1 MGVGIESFELN
12 GHTLEYDD
20 DTHTY
25 LVDGVIVPSVTQ
37 VLKVKFGGMYES
49 VAPEVLRKA
58 GERGTAVHK
67 AIEHYC
73 TEDIRAQEVN
83 LYYRELRNFEFLKK
97 NFRFEPIRNEI
108 PVIVCKDDIPVT
120 AGRLDMILD
129 IGGDRAVAD
138 IKTTSTLN
146 KEYLAYQLNLYRLGV
161 LQCYPDLGDITK
173 LYGIHIREDKR
184 KLVEIPVNEGVAWD
198 ILEEYERGV

>member
-1 MGVGIESFELN
+1 MESWNLN
-12 GHTLEYDD
+12 GYTLEYDD

-37 VLKVKFGGMYES
+37 VLKVKFGGMYEN

-67 AIEHYC
+67 SIEDYC
-73 TEDIRAQEVN
+73 TKGIDLGTTEV
-83 LYYRELRNFEFLKK
+83 RHFRFLKNYYDLK
-97 NFRFEPIRNEI
+97 PVKNEI
-108 PVIVCKDDIPVT
+108 PIIVCKDDIPVT

-129 IGGDRAVAD
+129 IGDDRAVAD

-146 KEYLAYQLNLYRLGV
+146 KEYLAYQLNLYRIGV
-161 LQCYPDLGDITK
+161 LQCYPYLGDVTK

-184 KLVEIPVNEGVAWD
+184 KLVEIPVNEGIAWD
-198 ILEEYERGV
+198 IIDEYEREVKQ

>member
-1 MGVGIESFELN
+1 MESWNLN
-12 GHTLEYDD
+12 GYTLEYDD

-49 VAPEVLRKA
+49 VAPEVLKKA

-67 AIEHYC
+67 SIEDYC
-73 TEDIRAQEVN
+73 TKGIDLGTTEV
-83 LYYRELRNFEFLKK
+83 RHFRFLKNYYDLK
-97 NFRFEPIRNEI
+97 PVKNEI
-108 PVIVCKDDIPVT
+108 PIIVCKDDIPVT

>member
-1 MGVGIESFELN
+1 MESWNLN
-12 GHTLEYDD
+12 GYTLEYDD

-49 VAPEVLRKA
+49 VAPEVLKKA

-67 AIEHYC
+67 SIEDYC
-73 TEDIRAQEVN
+73 TKGIDLGTTEV
-83 LYYRELRNFEFLKK
+83 RHFRFLKNYYDLK
-97 NFRFEPIRNEI
+97 PVKNEI
-108 PVIVCKDDIPVT
+108 PIIVCKDDIPVT

-129 IGGDRAVAD
+129 IGDDRAVAD
-138 IKTTSTLN
+138 IKTTFTLN

-161 LQCYPDLGDITK
+161 LQCYPDLGAITK

-198 ILEEYERGV
+198 ILADYEREV

>member
-1 MGVGIESFELN
+1 MESWNLN
-12 GHTLEYDD
+12 GYTLEYDD

-49 VAPEVLRKA
+49 VAPEVLKKA

-67 AIEHYC
+67 SIEDYC
-73 TEDIRAQEVN
+73 TKGIDLGTTEVRHFRFLQE
-83 LYYRELRNFEFLKK
+83 YYD
-97 NFRFEPIRNEI
+97 FEPISNEI
-108 PVIVCKDDIPVT
+108 PIIVSKDNEAVC
-120 AGRLDMILD
+120 AGRLDLIID
-129 IGGDRAVAD
+129 INNENHDRAVAD

-146 KEYLAYQLNLYRLGV
+146 KEYLVYQLNLYRLGV
-161 LQCYPDLGDITK
+161 IQCYPDLGAITK

-184 KLVEIPVNEGVAWD
+184 KLVEIPVNEGIVWD
-198 ILEEYERGV
+198 IIDEYEREVKQ

>member
-1 MGVGIESFELN
+1 MESWNLN
-12 GHTLEYDD
+12 GYTLEYDD

-49 VAPEVLRKA
+49 VAPEVLKKA

-67 AIEHYC
+67 SIEDYC
-73 TEDIRAQEVN
+73 TKGIDLGTTEV
-83 LYYRELRNFEFLKK
+83 RHFRFLKNYYDLK
-97 NFRFEPIRNEI
+97 PVKNEI
-108 PVIVCKDDIPVT
+108 PIIVCKDDIPVT

-198 ILEEYERGV
+198 ILADYEREV

>member
-1 MGVGIESFELN
+1 MESWNLN
-12 GHTLEYDD
+12 GYTLEYDD

-25 LVDGVIVPSVTQ
+25 LVDGIIVPSVTQ

-49 VAPEVLRKA
+49 VAPEVLKKA

-67 AIEHYC
+67 SIEDYC
-73 TEDIRAQEVN
+73 TKGIDLGTTEV
-83 LYYRELRNFEFLKK
+83 RHFRFLKNYYDLK
-97 NFRFEPIRNEI
+97 PVKNEI
-108 PVIVCKDDIPVT
+108 PIIVCKDDIPVT

-129 IGGDRAVAD
+129 IGDDRAVAD

-161 LQCYPDLGDITK
+161 LQCYPDLGAITK

-198 ILEEYERGV
+198 ILEEYERGKNETY

>member
-1 MGVGIESFELN
+1 MESWNLN
-12 GHTLEYDD
+12 GYTLEYDD

-49 VAPEVLRKA
+49 VAPEVLKKA

-67 AIEHYC
+67 SIEDYC
-73 TEDIRAQEVN
+73 TKGIDLGTTEV
-83 LYYRELRNFEFLKK
+83 RHFRFLKNYYDLK
-97 NFRFEPIRNEI
+97 PVKNEI
-108 PVIVCKDDIPVT
+108 PIIVCKDDIPVT

-146 KEYLAYQLNLYRLGV
+146 KKYLAYQLNLYRLGV
-161 LQCYPDLGDITK
+161 LQCYPALGAITK

-198 ILEEYERGV
+198 ILADYEREV

>member
-1 MGVGIESFELN
+1 MESWNLN
-12 GHTLEYDD
+12 GYTLEYDD

-67 AIEHYC
+67 AIERYC
-73 TEDIRAQEVN
+73 TKDIRVQEVN

-138 IKTTSTLN
+138 IKTTYTLN

-161 LQCYPDLGDITK
+161 LQCYPDLGAITK

-184 KLVEIPVNEGVAWD
+184 KLVEIPINETLAYD
-198 ILEEYERGV
+198 LINEYLEME

>member
-37 VLKVKFGGMYES
+37 VLKVKFGGMYTN
-49 VAPEVLRKA
+49 VAPEILKKA

-67 AIEHYC
+67 SIEDYC
-73 TEDIRAQEVN
+73 TKGIDLGTTEV
-83 LYYRELRNFEFLKK
+83 RHFRFLKTYYDLK
-97 NFRFEPIRNEI
+97 PVKNEI
-108 PVIVCKDDIPVT
+108 PIIVCKGDIPVT
-120 AGRLDMILD
+120 AGRLDMIID
-129 IGGDRAVAD
+129 KGDDRAVAD

-146 KEYLAYQLNLYRLGV
+146 KEYLAYQLNLYRIGV
-161 LQCYPDLGDITK
+161 LQCYPYLGDITK

-184 KLVEIPVNEGVAWD
+184 KLVEIPVNEGIVWD
-198 ILEEYERGV
+198 IIDEYEREVKQ

>member
-1 MGVGIESFELN
+1 MESWNLN
-12 GHTLEYDD
+12 GYTLEYDD

-37 VLKVKFGGMYES
+37 VLQVKFGGMYTN
-49 VAPEVLRKA
+49 VAPEILKKA

-67 AIEHYC
+67 SIEDYC
-73 TEDIRAQEVN
+73 TKGIDLGTTEV
-83 LYYRELRNFEFLKK
+83 RHFRFLKSYYDLK
-97 NFRFEPIRNEI
+97 PVKNEI
-108 PVIVCKDDIPVT
+108 PIIVCKDDIPVT
-120 AGRLDMILD
+120 AGRLDMIID
-129 IGGDRAVAD
+129 KGDDRAVAD

-161 LQCYPDLGDITK
+161 LQCYHDLGDITK

-184 KLVEIPVNEGVAWD
+184 KLVEIPINEGIAWD
-198 ILEEYERGV
+198 IINEYEREVKQ

>member
-1 MGVGIESFELN
+1 MESWNLN
-12 GHTLEYDD
+12 GYTLEYDD

-49 VAPEVLRKA
+49 VAPEVLKKA

-67 AIEHYC
+67 SIEDYC
-73 TEDIRAQEVN
+73 TKGIDLGTTEV
-83 LYYRELRNFEFLKK
+83 RHFRFLKNYYDLK
-97 NFRFEPIRNEI
+97 PVKNEI
-108 PVIVCKDDIPVT
+108 PIIVCKDDIPVT

-146 KEYLAYQLNLYRLGV
+146 KEYLAYQLNLYRIGV
-161 LQCYPDLGDITK
+161 LQCYPYLGDITK

-184 KLVEIPVNEGVAWD
+184 KLVEIPVNEGIAWD
-198 ILEEYERGV
+198 ILADYEREV

>member
-1 MGVGIESFELN
+1 MESWNLN
-12 GHTLEYDD
+12 GYTLEYDD

-49 VAPEVLRKA
+49 VAPEVLKKA

-67 AIEHYC
+67 SIEDYC
-73 TEDIRAQEVN
+73 TKGIDLGTTEV
-83 LYYRELRNFEFLKK
+83 RHFRFLKNYYDLK
-97 NFRFEPIRNEI
+97 PVKNEI
-108 PVIVCKDDIPVT
+108 PIIVCKDDIPVT

-161 LQCYPDLGDITK
+161 LQCYPDLGAITK

-198 ILEEYERGV
+198 ILADYEREV

>member
-1 MGVGIESFELN
+1 MESWNLN
-12 GHTLEYDD
+12 GYTLEYDD

-49 VAPEVLRKA
+49 VAPEVLKKA

-67 AIEHYC
+67 SIEDYC
-73 TEDIRAQEVN
+73 TKGIDLGTTEV
-83 LYYRELRNFEFLKK
+83 RHFRFLKNYYDLK
-97 NFRFEPIRNEI
+97 PVKNEI
-108 PVIVCKDDIPVT
+108 PIIVCKDDIPVT

-129 IGGDRAVAD
+129 IGDDRAVAD
-138 IKTTSTLN
+138 IKTTSTFN

-161 LQCYPDLGDITK
+161 LQCYPDLGAITK

-198 ILEEYERGV
+198 ILADYEREV

>member
-1 MGVGIESFELN
+1 MESWNLN
-12 GHTLEYDD
+12 GYTLEYDD

-67 AIEHYC
+67 SIEDYC
-73 TEDIRAQEVN
+73 TKGIDLGTTEV
-83 LYYRELRNFEFLKK
+83 RHFRFLKNYYDLK
-97 NFRFEPIRNEI
+97 PVKNEI
-108 PVIVCKDDIPVT
+108 PIIVCKDDIPVT

-161 LQCYPDLGDITK
+161 LQCYPDLGTITK

-198 ILEEYERGV
+198 ILADYEREV

>member
-1 MGVGIESFELN
+1 MESWNLN
-12 GHTLEYDD
+12 GRTLEYDD

-25 LVDGVIVPSVTQ
+25 IVDGVIVPSVTQ
-37 VLKVKFGGMYES
+37 VLKVKFGGMYDS
-49 VAPEVLRKA
+49 VAPEVLKRA

-67 AIEHYC
+67 SIEDYC
-73 TEDIRAQEVN
+73 TKGIDLGTTEV
-83 LYYRELRNFEFLKK
+83 RHFRFLKNYYDLK
-97 NFRFEPIRNEI
+97 PVKNEI
-108 PVIVCKDDIPVT
+108 PIIVCKDDIPVT

-161 LQCYPDLGDITK
+161 LQCYPDLGAITK

-198 ILEEYERGV
+198 ILADYEREV

>member
-37 VLKVKFGGMYES
+37 VLKVKFGGMYTN
-49 VAPEVLRKA
+49 VAPEILKKA

-67 AIEHYC
+67 SIEDYC
-73 TEDIRAQEVN
+73 TKGIDLGTTEV
-83 LYYRELRNFEFLKK
+83 RHFRFLKSYYDLK
-97 NFRFEPIRNEI
+97 PVKNEI
-108 PVIVCKDDIPVT
+108 PIIVCKDDIPVT

-146 KEYLAYQLNLYRLGV
+146 KEYLACQLNLYRLGV
-161 LQCYPDLGDITK
+161 LQCYPYLGDITK

-184 KLVEIPVNEGVAWD
+184 KLVEIPVNEIIAWG
-198 ILEEYERGV
+198 ILAEYERVTK

>member
-1 MGVGIESFELN
+1 MESWNLN
-12 GHTLEYDD
+12 GYTLEYDD

-49 VAPEVLRKA
+49 VAPEVLKKA

-67 AIEHYC
+67 SIEDYC
-73 TEDIRAQEVN
+73 TKGIDLGTTEV
-83 LYYRELRNFEFLKK
+83 RHFRFLKNYYDLK
-97 NFRFEPIRNEI
+97 PVKNEI
-108 PVIVCKDDIPVT
+108 PIIVCKDDIPVT

-161 LQCYPDLGDITK
+161 LQCYPNLGAITK
-173 LYGIHIREDKR
+173 LYGIHIRKDKR

-198 ILEEYERGV
+198 ILEEYERGKNETY

>member
-1 MGVGIESFELN
+1 MESWELN
-12 GHTLEYDD
+12 GYTLEYDD
-20 DTHTY
+20 DLHVY

-49 VAPEVLRKA
+49 VAPWVLKKA

-67 AIEHYC
+67 SIEDYC
-73 TEDIRAQEVN
+73 TKGIDLGTTEV
-83 LYYRELRNFEFLKK
+83 RHFRFLKNYYDLK
-97 NFRFEPIRNEI
+97 PVKNEI
-108 PVIVCKDDIPVT
+108 PIIVCKDDIPVT

-129 IGGDRAVAD
+129 IGDDRAVAD

-161 LQCYPDLGDITK
+161 LQCYHYLGDITK

-184 KLVEIPVNEGVAWD
+184 KLVEIPINEGIAWD
-198 ILEEYERGV
+198 IINEYEREVKQ

>member
-1 MGVGIESFELN
+1 MESWNLN
-12 GHTLEYDD
+12 GYTLEYDD

-49 VAPEVLRKA
+49 VAPEVLKKA

-67 AIEHYC
+67 SIEDYC
-73 TEDIRAQEVN
+73 TKGIDLGTTEV
-83 LYYRELRNFEFLKK
+83 RHFRFLKTYYDLK
-97 NFRFEPIRNEI
+97 PVKNEI
-108 PVIVCKDDIPVT
+108 PIIVCKDDIPVT

-161 LQCYPDLGDITK
+161 LQCYPDLGAITK

-184 KLVEIPVNEGVAWD
+184 KLVEIPVNEGIAWS
-198 ILEEYERGV
+198 ILGREV

>member
-1 MGVGIESFELN
+1 MESWNLN
-12 GHTLEYDD
+12 GYTLEYDD

-67 AIEHYC
+67 SIEDYC
-73 TEDIRAQEVN
+73 TKGIDLGTTEV
-83 LYYRELRNFEFLKK
+83 RHFRFLKNYYDLK
-97 NFRFEPIRNEI
+97 PVKNEI
-108 PVIVCKDDIPVT
+108 PIIVCKDDIPVT

-161 LQCYPDLGDITK
+161 LQCYPDLGAITK

-198 ILEEYERGV
+198 ILADYEREV